1 MVYNWYGAR
10 KLVLMTLNIN
20 FSEVLVVGVLCLCM
34 IVDLGLLHRYV
45 ASENPFSH
53 YGVVC
58 AIYMCN
64 VGDVGGWFI

>member
-1 MVYNWYGAR
+1 
-10 KLVLMTLNIN
+10 MTLNII
-20 FSEVLVVGVLCLCM
+20 FSEVLVVGVLCLCT
-34 IVDLGLLHRYV
+34 IVDLGLLHRYF

-64 VGDVGGWFI
+64 VGDVGVGLSRVVWSIIYLIS